1 MPGYGTAL
9 PLLYMDGQDRLAE
22 ATSNKGFSLR
32 ETADAERRAFAPGAV
47 FVGEGFAL
55 PFSNCLAHTVR
66 EPGGLPYETAHASH
80 SEELKGDEEAAV
92 PGRKKK
98 QILRPE
104 FGLRMAAAGVGGW
117 RM

>member
-47 FVGEGFAL
+47 FVGEGFA
-55 PFSNCLAHTVR
+55 P
-66 EPGGLPYETAHASH
+66 
-80 SEELKGDEEAAV
+80 
-92 PGRKKK
+92 
-98 QILRPE
+98 
-104 FGLRMAAAGVGGW
+104 
-117 RM
+117 